1 MVPKA
6 PPRSGQVGFLY
17 VPPYR
22 IQGVSIAG
30 EQTMVQIPE
39 LDVAFDIGLCPK
51 IALTSPYIALSH
63 GHMDHVAGL
72 PYYFSQRM
80 FQKIGPGKVVCHE
93 EIAGPLQRM
102 IASWVDLEQQQTEH
116 EIIPIRPDD
125 QIEIKNNIFLRALE
139 VSHTVPA
146 LGYSIIEYRSKLKSE
161 YMGMPQERLRDLKKQ
176 GQEITYTLQIPLIAY
191 TGDTQMGPFL
201 FRDEFAK
208 AQIVVCECTFFED
221 DHQKRAK
228 LGKHIHV
235 EDLVALLDIWEAQAV
250 VLVHLSRRTNMQTAR
265 QVLESVVGPKQ
276 ASRVHFLMDHRS
288 NRLRYEQQAVC
299 VNT

>member
-1 MVPKA
+1 MIPKA

-17 VPPYR
+17 LPPFR

-80 FQKIGPGKVVCHE
+80 FQKIGKGKVVCHE

-102 IASWVDLEQQQTEH
+102 MASWVDLEQQQTEH
-116 EIIPIRPDD
+116 EIIPLKPDD
-125 QIEIKNNIFLRALE
+125 QIEIKKNIFLRAVE

-146 LGYSIIEYRSKLKSE
+146 LGYSIIEYRSKLNSE
-161 YMGMPQERLRDLKKQ
+161 YIGMPQEHLRDLKKQ
-176 GQEITYTLQIPLIAY
+176 GKEITHTLQIPLIAY

-221 DHQKRAK
+221 DHQQRAK
-228 LGKHIHV
+228 IGKHIHV
-235 EDLVALLDIWEAQAV
+235 EDLVGLLDIWEAQAV

-265 QVLESVVGPKQ
+265 QVLDSVVGPKQ
-276 ASRVHFLMDHRS
+276 ASRVHFLMDHRA
-288 NRLRYEQQAVC
+288 NRLRYEQQAEC